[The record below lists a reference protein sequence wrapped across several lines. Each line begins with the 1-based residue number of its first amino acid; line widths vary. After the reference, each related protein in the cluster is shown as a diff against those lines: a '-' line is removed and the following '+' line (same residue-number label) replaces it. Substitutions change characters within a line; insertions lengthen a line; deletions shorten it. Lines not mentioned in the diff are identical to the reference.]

1 MVAIMIDIIAK
12 ANLHLDDRFLILI
25 LILKLLEL
33 KEIRY
38 NALSLFFV

>member
-25 LILKLLEL
+25 LKLLEL